1 MKYILIIF
9 FSFFTISCAA
19 VDNVDYMNVLDGQY
33 FVSTEDANAYI
44 FFLNQQI
51 FGSDG
56 TVEFFGLYNIQE
68 DIITINIV
76 SVIDNYS
83 LTYASPFLTNLNG
96 THSFMYNNNVLNIG
110 ELEFNF
116 QKSINLNTNM

>member
-56 TVEFFGLYNIQE
+56 TVEFFGLYNIQF
-68 DIITINIV
+68 D
-76 SVIDNYS
+76 
-83 LTYASPFLTNLNG
+83 
-96 THSFMYNNNVLNIG
+96 
-110 ELEFNF
+110 
-116 QKSINLNTNM
+116 K